1 MRILIIGGTGLIS
14 TAITRVL
21 LKGVKRTVGWLD
33 AQNAIANSDDDPL
46 EDRVIEAW
54 RRLSEEMVQ
63 ALSSR

>member
-54 RRLSEEMVQ
+54 NRLREGMMRD
-63 ALSSR
+63 LNP